1 METDLET
8 LAITVAAVM
17 HGRTL
22 ATAESLTGG
31 QLSSL
36 ITAIPGASEYF
47 QGGVVAYSNEVKH
60 EILGIAQTDIE
71 EFGVISAQ
79 TASAMAFNV
88 SKVFGTEFGL
98 AVTGVAGPTQQEGQA
113 VGTVFVAC
121 HRIASTLGPAETQV
135 EELHFNPTGV
145 TSIERRAQI
154 REETVAAALELLV
167 SML

>member
-1 METDLET
+1 MDTDLET

-31 QLSSL
+31 QLSALVTS
-36 ITAIPGASEYF
+36 IPGASEYF
-47 QGGVVAYSNEVKH
+47 QGGVVAYSNQIKH
-60 EILGIAQTDIE
+60 DVLDIPQSVIDE
-71 EFGVISAQ
+71 HGVISEQ
-79 TASAMAFNV
+79 IASAMALNV
-88 SKVFGTEFGL
+88 SKKFNTEFGL
-98 AVTGVAGPTQQEGQA
+98 AVTGVAGPSQQEGKA

-121 HRIASTLGPAETQV
+121 HRTESSLGPAETQI
-135 EELHFNPTGV
+135 EGLHFNPTGV